1 MLPDIHQVEGLKVHW
16 RKWFRMPKKIAILHT
31 SFVFVSVEPAIN
43 NLIEE
48 LIPDADVIHFVD
60 SDVLATVVR
69 EGGVSTRSEERM
81 THLAQAAEAA
91 GADIIFSACS
101 SLGPALDVA
110 ARNVR
115 TPVVKID
122 EAMAIRAASD
132 GTRIGVLATVPT
144 TLGPTSDLIRAQADD
159 MGRRISVQQRLCDG
173 AFSVLMSGDR
183 EKHDA
188 MIVEQAV
195 DLAKSVDLI
204 VLAQASMA
212 RLSDRVQDTT
222 GVTVLASPRLGVEH
236 LARRLVELSA

>member
-1 MLPDIHQVEGLKVHW
+1 MS
-16 RKWFRMPKKIAILHT
+16 KKIAILHT
-31 SFVFVSVEPAIN
+31 SFVFVTVEPAIN

-48 LIPDADVIHFVD
+48 LIPDAEVIHFVD

-69 EGGVSTRSEERM
+69 EQGISPQSEQRM

-110 ARNVR
+110 ARHVT

-122 EAMAIRAASD
+122 EAMATRAAAE

-144 TLGPTSDLIRAQADD
+144 TLGPTSDLIQSKADEA
-159 MGRRISVQQRLCDG
+159 GRRIAIEQRLCEG

-183 EKHDA
+183 DKHDSLV
-188 MIVEQAV
+188 VEQAV
-195 DLAKSVDLI
+195 DLARTVDLI
-204 VLAQASMA
+204 VLAQASMS
-212 RLSDRVQDTT
+212 RLVDVLQEET
-222 GVTVLASPRLGVEH
+222 GLPVLASPRLGVDY
-236 LARRLVELSA
+236 LARRVAELSA